1 MLPPWTYRA
10 LFGSAIA
17 RECRVGCREQA
28 QREQRQLDFLTRKP
42 GCCTLFLLHFVDEER
57 VAVAQDATQTE
68 ISQEVAK
75 RRTFAIISHPDA
87 GKTTLT
93 EKLLLYSGAVDLAG
107 AVRTRKNQ
115 RHATS
120 DWMAIEQER
129 GISITS
135 SVLQFEY
142 GNCWFNLLDTP
153 GHQDFS
159 EDTYRTLMAVDSA
172 VMVLDAAKG
181 IEPQTRKLFDVCRM
195 RRIPILTFIN
205 KLDHPSQHP
214 LELLDEI
221 EKVLKIEAVAMNWPI
236 GDGADFQGVYDIAEA
251 RVLRFERTRHGQF
264 RAPVNVRDIDDPQLV
279 ELLGE
284 EACARL
290 REEVELISIAGKGFD
305 LESFLN
311 GDATP
316 VYFGSALNNFG
327 VQPFLDALVSL
338 SPPPGARKAGEQ
350 IVNPDDPD
358 FSGFIFKIQ
367 ANMNPKHRDSV
378 AFIRICSGTFTKD
391 MSVDHPR
398 LGRKIRLSRPYQLF
412 AKERTTVAE
421 AYPGDVIGLSNP
433 GLFAI
438 GDTVYTGRPVRFPPM
453 PTFDPELFAL
463 LRNTDTSKYKQFH
476 KGIDQLEREGAIQRF
491 TRIDD
496 LQLHPI
502 LGAVGQLQFDVVKT
516 RLELEYGVD
525 AIIEPLP
532 YTIARRV
539 DADEAIWQS
548 MRWPSETL
556 LVRDRNG
563 DRVALFATQW
573 QAQRCA
579 ENNPN
584 ARLTPLGHAV
594 EV

>member
-1 MLPPWTYRA
+1 L
-10 LFGSAIA
+10 
-17 RECRVGCREQA
+17 A
-28 QREQRQLDFLTRKP
+28 Q
-42 GCCTLFLLHFVDEER
+42 
-57 VAVAQDATQTE
+57 E
-68 ISQEVAK
+68 ISQTDLARAASK

-93 EKLLLYSGAVDLAG
+93 EKLLLYGGAVELAG
-107 AVRTRKNQ
+107 AVRTRKSQ

-142 GNCWFNLLDTP
+142 GGCTFNLLDTP

-205 KLDHPSQHP
+205 KLDHPARHP

-221 EKVLKIEAVAMNWPI
+221 EKLLRIEAVAMNWPI
-236 GDGADFQGVYDIAEA
+236 GDGPTFQGVYDVERA
-251 RVLRFERTRHGQF
+251 RVLKFERTEHNQYK
-264 RAPVNVRDIDDPQLV
+264 APVQVTDLNDPRLE
-279 ELLGE
+279 ELIGE
-284 EACARL
+284 EATARL
-290 REEVELISIAGKGFD
+290 REEVELLQIAGKSFD
-305 LESFLN
+305 RARFLK
-311 GDATP
+311 GDLTP

-327 VQPFLDALVSL
+327 VEPFLHALVEL
-338 SPPPGARKAGEQ
+338 APPPRPRLAGGRR
-350 IVNPDDPD
+350 VNPDDPD

-378 AFIRICSGTFTKD
+378 AFLRICSGVFTKD
-391 MSVDHPR
+391 MTVDHPR

-412 AKERTTVAE
+412 AKERTTLEE

-438 GDTVYTGRPVRFPPM
+438 GDTVYTGRPVSFPPM
-453 PTFDPELFAL
+453 PTFEPELFAT
-463 LRNTDTSKYKQFH
+463 LRNTDTAKYKQFH
-476 KGIDQLEREGAIQRF
+476 KGIDQLEQEGAIQRF
-491 TRIDD
+491 FGIDGA
-496 LQLHPI
+496 QPFPI
-502 LGAVGQLQFDVVKT
+502 LGAVGQLQFDVVKA
-516 RLELEYGVD
+516 RLELEYGVE

-532 YTIARRV
+532 HSVARKV
-539 DADEAIWQS
+539 ICDDAAWGSI
-548 MRWPSETL
+548 RWPSGTL
-556 LVRDRNG
+556 LVRDRSQN
-563 DRVALFATQW
+563 RVALFASVW
-573 QAQRCA
+573 QADRCA
-579 ENNPN
+579 ENNPG
-584 ARLTPLGHAV
+584 AKFLPLGHAV
-594 EV
+594 ETGDLAADLDA